1 MKKKKTLLLVLFSIL
16 LCLVFTACGESK
28 SSKDDDDEDE
38 EETLSEDDFIGTW
51 TDDETQLVLS
61 DDGEGVFTLEG
72 EDSDITWKLKGEK
85 VTFKMD
91 GDKYTCTINKK
102 GKLKVEGGDG
112 EYTLE
117 KQKAKKNSKKDKN
130 KKKSDDEDDDDDDD
144 DDAKVSKKDKD
155 TKDDVKV
162 EPDDNDDDDDD
173 DSKKKPDTKKGG
185 TGMAAIAGYYK
196 VIEMEQDG
204 DDYAEY
210 LDMLNQYGIYLYFT
224 FNEDGTASM
233 DMMGE
238 HEDLLWDDTKIWS
251 KGSETDA
258 QPYVYKN
265 DTLSIETDGVK
276 MVLQRLSAAE
286 EKTFLETGGQVDEEA
301 LMKMMEEMGSA
312 YEN

>member
-28 SSKDDDDEDE
+28 SSKDDDDEE
-38 EETLSEDDFIGTW
+38 EEEEVTYAGTW
-51 TDDETQLVLS
+51 TNEDDEITLVI
-61 DDGEGVFTLEG
+61 DDDEKSGTLTIEG
-72 EDSDITWKLKGEK
+72 EEYELSKVKTGDSLTFKADGVKYTGKLKGEDQLK
-85 VTFKMD
+85 LTD
-91 GDKYTCTINKK
+91 EDKNVKS
-102 GKLKVEGGDG
+102 
-112 EYTLE
+112 TLE
-117 KQKAKKNSKKDKN
+117 KQKAKKNSKKDK
-130 KKKSDDEDDDDDDD
+130 KKEKSDDEDDDD
-144 DDAKVSKKDKD
+144 DDAKVSKKDED

-162 EPDDNDDDDDD
+162 EPDDNDDDD